1 MTLSEAEMRDIVERG
16 RKSPAAQRLGKL
28 CRMLR
33 NTLRSYP
40 QARLLHGREGF
51 GVVLGDG
58 VSLFIR
64 FSGHLAPADLRDLLV
79 LFATWL
85 AVDPARL
92 IDEEATEYSG
102 VSRMANEQ
110 QYYSSGRLD

>member
-1 MTLSEAEMRDIVERG
+1 MNAISASG
-16 RKSPAAQRLGKL
+16 PKSPEAQRLGKL

-40 QARLLHGREGF
+40 AARLLHGRGGF
-51 GVVLGDG
+51 GAVLGDG
-58 VSLFIR
+58 TSLFIR
-64 FSGHLAPADLRDLLV
+64 WSGQLPPRDLRDLLV

-92 IDEEATEYSG
+92 VDDEATEYSG
-102 VSRMANEQ
+102 VSRMESEQ
-110 QYYSSGRLD
+110 QYYSS

>member
-1 MTLSEAEMRDIVERG
+1 MSATAAQVHRSN
-16 RKSPAAQRLGKL
+16 AAQRLGKL

-40 QARLLHGREGF
+40 TARLLHGKGGF
-51 GVVLGDG
+51 GAVLGDG
-58 VSLFIR
+58 ISIYIR
-64 FSGHLAPADLRDLLV
+64 WSGHLAPSDLRDLLV

-92 IDEEATEYSG
+92 VDNERDDGDG
-102 VSRMANEQ
+102 VSRMANELA
-110 QYYSSGRLD
+110 YLSNGRLD